1 MAVDLLRNRDPTSG
15 LGSFDGKVAALA
27 ELRGE
32 NYFITTNVDYVPT
45 LPSLKLPHA
54 LYLRSDMRYGTDDP
68 TLWPQQWTERYCHL
82 PLISR
87 KGLRDGF
94 DVMWWDPLPED
105 FVVGSTITHGLGR
118 LHHRHIARFMPLVNK
133 LVEDC
138 EEYKRNA
145 KAPPPS
151 LLGELIQYMLLVI
164 EQLQSLPTTF
174 SKMTFSVTSL
184 QRAFLELDALYLYMT
199 EYKPRMENFMAA
211 PAPGASIIASLSAFT
226 TVPAVAQRL
235 WCARIPFWFLRPTH
249 VFDAEN
255 ILAVVPLTEPTHIV
269 PDIPYAKAPPVIYSG
284 NSTTEKIDAIHRAL
298 THTRWYRDPF
308 ELPDRLPSESRSPD
322 ISAPS
327 PLIPAVL
334 VASGSNP
341 ATEPTN
347 LRFSPYPA
355 KAVSKTPSKNTAS
368 SANAPRKKAATKT
381 ARDKFSTLTME
392 GMPPYIVAWAE
403 ALAHVDQSVT
413 PFSSDPADRRYVL
426 PEPALLVN
434 TTPERRC
441 KFLHHW
447 NLLSDGFLFT
457 LSQPEHTQPLSNQ
470 EWRDILEGHLTSRG
484 STGRTHKRSVGLE
497 DRIRPAL
504 DACNLSSLEGF
515 PVPSESVPVFSV
527 SRTQEIVW
535 EVAETGFRFE
545 FSALDKRASKKDQL
559 DYVKRCFAGGML
571 MGAPLALSKCG
582 WASTDIRERQRYII
596 RTATL
601 MLDWTTKSPLPN
613 IIRRVADRH
622 IWDGPEL
629 EALESAVCGYYTQ
642 AFWEYFGRAAVLPMR
657 LEHDVEKEDGEI

>member
-1 MAVDLLRNRDPTSG
+1 MKSSLGPAVALLHIARRSPHKSTTTVPPPLTPLHTTGIVSTYPQEPLTQTFSRVNTLDSDFTSNPILTSHQISCPFDGTRTSMAVDLLRNRDPTSG

-32 NYFITTNVDYVPT
+32 NHFIITNIDYVPT
-45 LPSLKLPHA
+45 LPSL
-54 LYLRSDMRYGTDDP
+54 TDDP
-68 TLWPQQWTERYCHL
+68 TLWPQQWMERYCHL

-94 DVMWWDPLPED
+94 NVMWWDPLPED
-105 FVVGSTITHGLGR
+105 LVVGSTITRKLGR

-138 EEYKRNA
+138 EEYKQKA
-145 KAPPPS
+145 KVPPPPS
-151 LLGELIQYMLLVI
+151 LLGELVQYMLLVI

-174 SKMTFSVTSL
+174 AKMTFSVTSL

-199 EYKPRMENFMAA
+199 EYKPCMENFMAA
-211 PAPGASIIASLSAFT
+211 PTPGASIIASIGAFT
-226 TVPAVAQRL
+226 TVPVVLQWL

-269 PDIPYAKAPPVIYSG
+269 PDIPWAQAPPVIYSG
-284 NSTTEKIDAIHRAL
+284 NSTTEKIDAIHHAL
-298 THTRWYRDPF
+298 THTRWYF
-308 ELPDRLPSESRSPD
+308 TVSRHFCS
-322 ISAPS
+322 
-327 PLIPAVL
+327 L
-334 VASGSNP
+334 GSNP
-341 ATEPTN
+341 AMEPNN

-355 KAVSKTPSKNTAS
+355 KAASKTPSKNTAS

-381 ARDKFSTLTME
+381 ARDKFSTLMTE
-392 GMPPYIVAWAE
+392 GMLPYIVAWAE
-403 ALAHVDQSVT
+403 ALTHVDRSVT
-413 PFSSDPADRRYVL
+413 PFSSDPADRQYVL

-434 TTPERRC
+434 MTPERRC

-447 NLLSDGFLFT
+447 NLLSDGFLFM

-484 STGRTHKRSVGLE
+484 STSRTHKWSVGLE
-497 DRIRPAL
+497 DCIRPAL

-515 PVPSESVPVFSV
+515 PVPSEPVPVFSV

-535 EVAETGFRFE
+535 EVAETGFRFK
-545 FSALDKRASKKDQL
+545 FSALDKQASKKD
-559 DYVKRCFAGGML
+559 
-571 MGAPLALSKCG
+571 
-582 WASTDIRERQRYII
+582 
-596 RTATL
+596 
-601 MLDWTTKSPLPN
+601 
-613 IIRRVADRH
+613 
-622 IWDGPEL
+622 
-629 EALESAVCGYYTQ
+629 
-642 AFWEYFGRAAVLPMR
+642 
-657 LEHDVEKEDGEI
+657 